1 MKDLAR
7 MSVGQV
13 LNEHDIDTEKEVLLC
28 DTDKDISMRHIY
40 NINESHPIKFGTA
53 VRRLY
58 RVLFYVIG
66 GKWLLLEL
74 GSI

>member
-28 DTDKDISMRHIY
+28 DTDKST
-40 NINESHPIKFGTA
+40 SHTD
-53 VRRLY
+53 LY
-58 RVLFYVIG
+58 TII
-66 GKWLLLEL
+66 E
-74 GSI
+74 